1 MSRSRSRNAPPPYDE
16 GSQAVIAEEHPSSSS
31 DTRAAD
37 APSSGAAQPTTRF
50 SISKNTLALGAVCL
64 ASLMFGLEIS
74 SVPVILPT
82 LERVLHGDFKG
93 MQWIMNAY
101 TLGVTTVLM
110 ATGAL
115 ADRFGRRRIFV
126 IGIAL
131 FGLTSLICGF
141 AQSVPTLIVARLL
154 QGASGGAML
163 ICQVAVLSHQFSEGP
178 ERVRAFSAWG
188 IILGIGLGFGPIIG
202 GMIVA
207 VSGWQWVFWIHA
219 LLAAITLTLVFG
231 GVQESRDP
239 HAHTLDVA
247 GIVTLSLAVFGL
259 TYYITQGSDL
269 GFASLRAILILVA
282 TVVAFV
288 AFLCAERLSARPM
301 FDFSVFRIRKF
312 SGALMGSAGMNFSF
326 WPFMIYLPIYFQIGL
341 GYDSVNAG
349 LALLAYTLPTLLFP
363 PLGERLALRYG
374 SGIAIPAGLFT
385 IGLGF
390 MLMKYGSHVPHPGV
404 WTMLPGCILAGAGLG
419 LTNTPVTNTTTG
431 AVPAERAGMASG
443 IDMSARMI
451 TLAINIALMGAIL
464 VGGILVNLRA
474 RLPATLDT
482 APLGR
487 LAEKIAAGDVEA
499 VRHGIPALATLDP
512 SGTAVHAALIDGFGW
527 VMLYGGVGVWVLAAL
542 SFVISGSASRRLGKI
557 ETVPTQQSVRCD
569 SC

>member
-1 MSRSRSRNAPPPYDE
+1 MSRYRLAPPRRDE
-16 GSQAVIAEEHPSSSS
+16 QPEGVVATTQRQSQSA
-31 DTRAAD
+31 
-37 APSSGAAQPTTRF
+37 RF
-50 SISKNTLALGAVCL
+50 FPVRKNMLALAAVCL
-64 ASLMFGLEIS
+64 SSLMFGLEIS

-101 TLGVTTVLM
+101 TLAVTTVLM
-110 ATGAL
+110 ATGTL

-126 IGIAL
+126 AGIAL
-131 FGLTSLICGF
+131 FGITSLICGL
-141 AQSVPTLIVARLL
+141 AQTVPMLIVGRAL

-178 ERVRAFSAWG
+178 ERARAFSAWG
-188 IILGIGLGFGPIIG
+188 VILGIGLGFGPIIG
-202 GMIVA
+202 GAIVA
-207 VSGWQWVFWIHA
+207 LASWQWVFWVHA
-219 LLAAITLTLVFG
+219 LLAAITLALVFG

-259 TYYITQGSDL
+259 VYFITQGSEL
-269 GFASLRAILILVA
+269 GFTSARAGSIIVA
-282 TVVAFV
+282 TALAFV
-288 AFLCAERLSARPM
+288 AFLWAERRSARPM
-301 FDFSVFRIRKF
+301 FDFAVFRIRKF
-312 SGALMGSAGMNFSF
+312 SGALMGSMGMNFSF

-341 GYDSVNAG
+341 GYNSVSAG

-363 PLGERLALRYG
+363 PLGERLALRWG

-390 MLMKYGSHVPHPGV
+390 MLMRYGSNAAHPGV
-404 WTMLPGCILAGAGLG
+404 LAMLPGCLLAGAGLG
-419 LTNTPVTNTTTG
+419 LTNTPVTNTTTA

-451 TLAINIALMGAIL
+451 TLAINIALMGTIL
-464 VGGILVNLRA
+464 VGGILFNLKTK
-474 RLPATLDT
+474 LPATPDT
-482 APLGR
+482 APLVQ

-499 VRHGIPALATLDP
+499 VRAGIPALARIDP
-512 SGTAVHAALIDGFGW
+512 SGSAVHAALIGGFGW
-527 VMLYGGVGVWVLAAL
+527 VMLYGGAGVWVLAVL
-542 SFVISGSASRRLGKI
+542 SFVISGSASRRLGNK
-557 ETVPTQQSVRCD
+557 EASPAQQPARCE

>member
-1 MSRSRSRNAPPPYDE
+1 MSRSRNAPPSYDE
-16 GSQAVIAEEHPSSSS
+16 GSQAVIAEEHPSSLS

-37 APSSGAAQPTTRF
+37 APSSDAAQPTTRV
-50 SISKNTLALGAVCL
+50 SISKNALALGAVCL

-163 ICQVAVLSHQFSEGP
+163 ICQVAVLSHQFNEGP

-282 TVVAFV
+282 TAV
-288 AFLCAERLSARPM
+288 AFLAFLGAERLSTRPM

-542 SFVISGSASRRLGKI
+542 SFVISGSASRRLRKI
-557 ETVPTQQSVRCD
+557 ETAPTQQSVRCD

>member
-1 MSRSRSRNAPPPYDE
+1 MSRYRSAQPRHDE
-16 GSQAVIAEEHPSSSS
+16 RPDAVAATEHPSTLRDVRAAHASSS
-31 DTRAAD
+31 A
-37 APSSGAAQPTTRF
+37 AAQSTTRF
-50 SISKNTLALGAVCL
+50 SIRRNTLALGAVCL

-82 LERVLHGDFKG
+82 LERLLHGDFKG

-131 FGLTSLICGF
+131 FGITSLICGF
-141 AQSVPTLIVARLL
+141 AQSMPTLIVARLL

-219 LLAAITLTLVFG
+219 LLAAVTLALVFG

-269 GFASLRAILILVA
+269 GFTSLRAILVLMA

-341 GYDSVNAG
+341 GYNSVNAG

-390 MLMKYGSHVPHPGV
+390 MLMRYGSSVAHPGAL
-404 WTMLPGCILAGAGLG
+404 TMLPGCLLAGAGLG

-464 VGGILVNLRA
+464 VGGILFNLKA
-474 RLPATLDT
+474 RLPTTFDT
-482 APLGR
+482 ASLGR

-499 VRHGIPALATLDP
+499 VRRGVPALATLDP

-527 VMLYGGVGVWVLAAL
+527 VMLYGGAGVWVLAAL
-542 SFVISGSASRRLGKI
+542 SFVISGSASRRLRKI
-557 ETVPTQQSVRCD
+557 ETIPTQQSVRCD